1 MYWGPPH
8 LRLFGG
14 PSAYAV
20 ATLAQGP
27 SSSEVLILLLFSF
40 VCLFSFSYFCNMK
53 KIILMAVVLVMAV
66 GTAAQERYQKVIPPR
81 RYEEANKEV
90 KVRPLAVLFGDSIT
104 DAWPI
109 MSPDFFTI
117 NNLIGRGIS
126 GETTG
131 DMLLRFQKD
140 VVFLKPKY
148 VVILAGT
155 NDIAMNAGP
164 ISLEHILDN
173 IISMCQ
179 IARANR
185 ILPILCSVLPAYLY
199 SWRQELT
206 PAEEIVELNEM
217 IRAYA
222 ESAGIPY
229 VDYHSQMKDERN
241 GLPENLGPDGV
252 HPNLEGY
259 RIMEEILID
268 FLK

>member
-1 MYWGPPH
+1 
-8 LRLFGG
+8 
-14 PSAYAV
+14 
-20 ATLAQGP
+20 
-27 SSSEVLILLLFSF
+27 
-40 VCLFSFSYFCNMK
+40 MK
-53 KIILMAVVLVMAV
+53 KLILMAVVLLMTV
-66 GTAAQERYQKVIPPR
+66 GAAAQERYQKVIPPR

-109 MSPDFFTI
+109 MSPEFFTL

-131 DMLLRFQKD
+131 DMLIRFQKD
-140 VVFLKPKY
+140 VVSLRPKY

-155 NDIAMNAGP
+155 NDIAMNDGP

-179 IARANR
+179 IAKANR
-185 ILPILCSVLPAYLY
+185 IQPILCSVLPAYLY
-199 SWRQELT
+199 SWRHELT

-222 ESAGIPY
+222 ESADIPY

-241 GLPENLGPDGV
+241 GLQENLAPDGV

-259 RIMEEILID
+259 RIMETILID
-268 FLK
+268 YLK

>member
-1 MYWGPPH
+1 MKRAI
-8 LRLFGG
+8 LM
-14 PSAYAV
+14 V
-20 ATLAQGP
+20 V
-27 SSSEVLILLLFSF
+27 VLI
-40 VCLFSFSYFCNMK
+40 MT
-53 KIILMAVVLVMAV
+53 V
-66 GTAAQERYQKVIPPR
+66 GAAAQERYQKVIPPR
-81 RYEEANKEV
+81 RYDEANKGV

-109 MSPDFFTI
+109 MSPDFFTL

-126 GETTG
+126 GETTS
-131 DMLLRFQKD
+131 DMLVRLQKD
-140 VVFLKPKY
+140 VVGLRPKY

-155 NDIAMNAGP
+155 NDVAMNDGP

-179 IARANR
+179 IAKANR
-185 ILPILCSVLPAYLY
+185 IQPILCSVLPAYLY
-199 SWRQELT
+199 RWRTELT
-206 PAEEIVELNEM
+206 PAEEIIELNEM

-222 ESAGIPY
+222 KGARIPY

-241 GLPENLGPDGV
+241 GLRENLGPDGV

-268 FLK
+268 YLK